1 MNRIFSNLKK
11 TTTNIQEEDEDFF
24 LELNSG
30 WWLEGIK
37 ASYLRKR
44 NIIVRTHYIWNKD
57 RAHTLKNM
65 YVFLVRYKKKVC
77 GRPKKFDCE
86 VYSIQYNED
95 TSPII
100 DEYLKELIENNTMTN
115 IAKEM
120 LILFLLEHQ
129 QYLRDRVNISI

>member
-24 LELNSG
+24 LELTSG
-30 WWLEGIK
+30 WWIEGIK
-37 ASYLRKR
+37 AAYTNKR
-44 NIIVRTHYIWNKD
+44 NIIVRTHYVWNKD

-65 YVFLVRYKKKVC
+65 YVFLVRYKKKIC
-77 GRPKKFDCE
+77 GRPKKFNCE
-86 VYSIQYNED
+86 VYSINYDEN

-100 DEYLKELIENNTMTN
+100 DEYLKELVEHNEMMN

-129 QYLRDRVNISI
+129 QYLKDRVNISI